1 MTVKAAAVAVSGA
14 IQAVR
19 AVVQRSRAETKD
31 LCAVLNRCCANK
43 AHRYV
48 LSSVDSV
55 FHGLTIPSNADA
67 EWSGDRKSAVLTL
80 CKLPRAVYLPRSSDV
95 TRPGPDLGAV
105 LDGELQSWDS
115 VERTLQ
121 DYSAFASE
129 LAETAEF
136 VSAHSLDGAFGP
148 LRPSAVEVLN
158 KYKQLLLQDTRLGD
172 LRKLTYAAQLLHVLK
187 MHSIDSD
194 NLTEL
199 ISAIVAKTPQI
210 LRQCSLPTLDSIA
223 KIKLPSKEKEYLDYF
238 LRMVTTKPMKL
249 KQWSELFWL
258 VARNSDN
265 RNTIDSFLHC
275 YKIVARHMNRV
286 ESAEGAKEKAKSV
299 LCSSLMNVVYGVTTL
314 QKRLRPSDPV
324 YKNALGVL
332 EAVWP
337 LIEARL
343 QRFEHAELIDIA
355 HCYLEH
361 HKAINPQMR
370 HGSRNCVDLLVREF
384 VKRSGDF
391 MLRDWVALFEVLDT
405 SRDAMVVNVL
415 MQKPANYYV
424 RVAAVQQAWVE
435 DLARALEQ
443 LPLEELADNV
453 YSLSLPQCSNLC
465 KHLVAAGCYNAPV
478 SAVLERR
485 CLALITDLKY
495 QTTRHVM
502 DFYFVQLQMVLPQH
516 NALRSALESNK
527 PLRTSLE
534 QMSCNTM
541 LRLLGI
547 ARHCGPAERRVL
559 LQKLAERI
567 ESNVLKLAHHQCLTV
582 LRYAARFKDGNL
594 TNAVLAAAIP
604 PLLETPERHK
614 GFYKMLEISKFA
626 LSLPRDECSETSPAV
641 ILSEL
646 VVQHAPAHVRHLTI
660 PHLDLL
666 LQNVNRSGMLPK
678 PLFEVVLSHAMEVE
692 IMGAPAAQLS
702 SMMRTLSELG
712 VRHENL
718 LERLEEAVIMS
729 VADDEPAVVSEVLV
743 SAATSLAHL
752 GMRTAKLNEL
762 FEHVLARK
770 PVTLSRWDYD
780 ALSRP
785 AQVNLLHAMALFGT
799 VNEDLERVF
808 TQLVRDCEREVKD
821 GGDAVSFAALDA
833 EAHRKLYDTYISL
846 LVGGFATGTEEGA
859 LAKSEFLL
867 EHLPCYHWFSHREQ
881 LCTDFKASPHY
892 LQFKGTL
899 EQLGLEGAEPRV
911 TEAYFAHAVLDSPE
925 CKRRLP
931 QGGHIL
937 YCVPPS
943 HELRWWT
950 PKGDTAA
957 DATVNRIES
966 YQRAIGQSARVI
978 DHLQRSGWNVATVFL
993 REWDALEPEQRGRH
1007 LLKALKLK
1015 DITEADTS
1023 HSS

>member
-1 MTVKAAAVAVSGA
+1 MAAKAASVAVSGA

-19 AVVQRSRAETKD
+19 AAVERCSTETNE
-31 LCAVLNRCCANK
+31 LCAVLSKCCSNK

-55 FHGLTIPSNADA
+55 FYGMKLPEKADA
-67 EWSGDRKSAVLTL
+67 EDSGDRKSTVLTL
-80 CKLPRAVYLPRSSDV
+80 CKLPRAVYLPRSPDV

-105 LDGELQSWDS
+105 LDGELQSWDA
-115 VERTLQ
+115 EELTLQ
-121 DYSAFASE
+121 DYSSFVSE

-136 VSAHSLDGAFGP
+136 VSAHAIDGSFGP
-148 LRPSAVEVLN
+148 LRQSAVEVLT
-158 KYKQLLLQDTRLGD
+158 KYKQMLLQDTRLGD
-172 LRKLTYAAQLLHVLK
+172 LRKLTYAAQLLNVLK
-187 MHSIDSD
+187 IHSIDSD

-199 ISAIVAKTPQI
+199 IIAIVAKTPQI
-210 LRQCSLPTLDSIA
+210 LRQCSLQTLDAIA
-223 KIKLPSKEKEYLDYF
+223 KIKLPTKEKEYFDYF
-238 LRMVTTKPMKL
+238 LRMSTTKPMKL
-249 KQWSELFWL
+249 KQWSEMFWL

-286 ESAEGAKEKAKSV
+286 ESAEGTKEKAKAV
-299 LCSSLMNVVYGVTTL
+299 QCSSLMNVVYGVMTL
-314 QKRLRPSDPV
+314 QKRLRSNDPV

-332 EAVWP
+332 EAIWP
-337 LIEARL
+337 LIETRL

-361 HKAINPQMR
+361 HKVINPQMR

-384 VKRSGDF
+384 VKRSGEF

-405 SRDAMVVNVL
+405 SRDAMVINVL
-415 MQKPANYYV
+415 MQKPTNYYV
-424 RVAAVQQAWVE
+424 KVAAVQQVWLE
-435 DLARALEQ
+435 DLAKSLEQ
-443 LPLEELADNV
+443 MPLEELADNI

-485 CLALITDLKY
+485 CLSLITDLKY
-495 QTTRHVM
+495 QTTRHIM

-559 LQKLAERI
+559 LQKLTERI
-567 ESNVLKLAHHQCLTV
+567 ESNVLKLTHQQCLTV
-582 LRYAARFKDGNL
+582 LRYAARFKDSNL
-594 TNAVLAAAIP
+594 TNAVLTAAIP
-604 PLLETPERHK
+604 PLLETQERHK
-614 GFYKMLEISKFA
+614 GFYRMLDISKFA
-626 LSLPRDECSETSPAV
+626 LNLPKDECSETSPAV

-646 VVQHAPAHVRHLTI
+646 IVQHAPAHVRHLAI

-666 LQNVNRSGMLPK
+666 LQNVNRSGMFPK
-678 PLFEVVLSHAMEVE
+678 QLFEVVLSHAMEVE
-692 IMGAPAAQLS
+692 IMGVPAAQLTG
-702 SMMRTLSELG
+702 MMQTLSELG

-718 LERLEEAVIMS
+718 LERLEEAIIMS
-729 VADDEPAVVSEVLV
+729 VADDEPDAVAEVLV
-743 SAATSLAHL
+743 STATSLAHL
-752 GMRTAKLNEL
+752 GMRTTKLNEL
-762 FEHVLARK
+762 FEHILAK
-770 PVTLSRWDYD
+770 TPVTLSRWDYS

-785 AQVNLLHAMALFGT
+785 MQVNLLHAIALFGT

-808 TQLVRDCEREVKD
+808 TQLVNDCERETKD
-821 GGDAVSFAALDA
+821 AGDAVSFATLYP
-833 EAHRKLYDTYISL
+833 ESYRKLYDTYISL

-867 EHLPCYHWFSHREQ
+867 EHLPCYHWFSHQEQ
-881 LCTDFKASPHY
+881 LCTEFKASPHY

-899 EQLGLEGAEPRV
+899 EQLGLEGIEPRV
-911 TEAYFAHAVLDSPE
+911 TEAYFAHMVLDSPE
-925 CKRRLP
+925 CKQKLAN
-931 QGGHIL
+931 GGHIL
-937 YCVPPS
+937 YCVPPN

-957 DATVNRIES
+957 DSTVNRIES

-978 DHLQRSGWNVATVFL
+978 DHLQRSGWNVVTVFL
-993 REWDALEPEQRGRH
+993 REWDALELEQRGRH

-1015 DITEADTS
+1015 DVTDVDTP
-1023 HSS
+1023 